1 MSVIDYEDK
10 KPRVDGSAFLAPGS
24 FIIGD
29 VIIKEGSGIWNG
41 AVVRGDDDSVEIGAR
56 VTVLENCIVEAPVG
70 SPVKI
75 GNGALVSHGAII
87 HGATIGTNVLV
98 GIGAIVLDGA
108 IVGEGSIIGAGAVV
122 PPRAVIPPNTLALGI
137 PAKPVREVR
146 DGEIEFVAKERQ
158 RLVSKVAKYKK
169 IFAE

>member
-1 MSVIDYEDK
+1 MSIVDYGDK
-10 KPRVDGSAFLAPGS
+10 KPRVDRSVLVAPGS

-41 AVVRGDDDSVEIGAR
+41 VVVRGDDDSVEIGAR

-70 SPVKI
+70 SPVNI
-75 GNGALVSHGAII
+75 GNGTIVSHGAIV
-87 HGATIGTNVLV
+87 HGATIGDNTLV

-108 IVGEGSIIGAGAVV
+108 DVGEGSIIGAGAVV

-137 PAKPVREVR
+137 PAKPMRGVK

-158 RLVSKVAKYKK
+158 RLISKVEMYKM

>member
-1 MSVIDYEDK
+1 MSIVDYGDK
-10 KPRVDGSAFLAPGS
+10 KPRVDGSVLVAPGS
-24 FIIGD
+24 FVIGD

-56 VTVLENCIVEAPVG
+56 VTVLENCVVEAPVG

-75 GNGALVSHGAII
+75 GDGAIVSHGAIV
-87 HGATIGTNVLV
+87 HGATIGDNALV

-108 IVGEGSIIGAGAVV
+108 TVGEGSIIGAGAVV

-137 PAKPVREVR
+137 PAKVVREVR
-146 DGEIEFVAKERQ
+146 DGEMEFVAKERQ
-158 RLVSKVAKYKK
+158 RLTSKVEKYKM
-169 IFAE
+169 IFAK

>member
-1 MSVIDYEDK
+1 LSIIDYGEK
-10 KPRVDGSAFLAPGS
+10 KPRVDGSVLVAPGS
-24 FIIGD
+24 FVIGD

-56 VTVLENCIVEAPVG
+56 VTVLENCVVEAPVG
-70 SPVKI
+70 CPVKI
-75 GNGALVSHGAII
+75 GDGAIVSHGAII
-87 HGATIGTNVLV
+87 HGATIGDEALV

-108 IVGEGSIIGAGAVV
+108 TVGEGSIIGAGAVV

-158 RLVSKVAKYKK
+158 RLTSKVEKYKT